1 MGVKNRG
8 VNNVEANLNA
18 FAGNMINRKA
28 PRAMHSALLAGGAQ
42 AAIYA
47 PISTSNFIN
56 PQYREV
62 FSHDGKTTGYV
73 GYSADDAHDP
83 ATQQI
88 FSKPSAKEEFLTKE
102 IEKVHEQIIAAI
114 KQGLSV

>member
-18 FAGNMINRKA
+18 FAENMINRKA
-28 PRAMHSALLAGGAQ
+28 PRAMHSALLAGETQ
-42 AAIYA
+42 AAVYA

-73 GYSADDAHDP
+73 GYSADEAIDAHDP
-83 ATQQI
+83 ATQQK
-88 FSKPSAKEEFLTKE
+88 SKEKFLTE
-102 IEKVHEQIIAAI
+102 GTEKVHEQIIAAI